1 LRIPQVIGS
10 AEDPRTI
17 ACDALVVGAF
27 AEPGGPRL
35 TTTGIDAELHPAVA
49 EALDEQGF
57 KGKVGEVVLVP
68 TLGRAATKSW
78 AIAGLGSAATSSPV
92 EVRRAAACAARHLS
106 HRSEIVSTL
115 HQSVDGSAAA
125 ALEGLVLGT
134 YRFGPY
140 KSDHRPSMIDRI
152 IAAGATDSEIN
163 RAVSFAESTML
174 ARDLVNEPASTLT
187 PTTLAE
193 RAREIGDAAGLE
205 CNSLDENELAAAG
218 FGGILG
224 VGKGSQQP
232 PRLIRLHYQ
241 PPNATGK
248 VVLVGKGVT
257 YDSGG
262 LSIKQAQSMETM
274 KTDMSGGAAVIGALA
289 ALPRLDVRVE
299 VLGIVPAVENLPSGS
314 AIKPGDV
321 ITHYGGRTTEVLNTD
336 AEGRLILADALAYA
350 SEQGPEAIVD
360 VATLTGAISIA
371 LGRKVAG
378 LFATNEDLQQ
388 EILDAAAAAGERFWP
403 MPLVNEY
410 ASELESDIAD
420 SKNVATRY
428 GSSIF
433 AALFMRAFLPA
444 GIPWAHLDI
453 AGTARADS
461 SYDDVSRGG
470 TGAATRTLI
479 HWLEGRAR

>member
-1 LRIPQVIGS
+1 LRIPHVIGS
-10 AEDPRTI
+10 AEDPRKI
-17 ACDALVVGAF
+17 VCDALVLGAF
-27 AEPGGPRL
+27 GEPAGPRL
-35 TTTGIDAELHPAVA
+35 ATEGIDADLRPVVA
-49 EALDEQGF
+49 EALEEEGF
-57 KGKVGEVVLVP
+57 KGKVGEVVIVP

-78 AIAGLGSAATSSPV
+78 AIAGLGSAASSSSV
-92 EVRRAAACAARHLS
+92 EVRRAAACAARHLY
-106 HRSEIVSTL
+106 HRSEIVSAL

-125 ALEGLVLGT
+125 ALEGLILGT

-140 KSDHRPSMIDRI
+140 KSDHRASMIDRI
-152 IAAGATDSEIN
+152 IAAGATDREIH

-174 ARDLVNEPASTLT
+174 ARDLVNEPASILT
-187 PTTLAE
+187 PTALAE

-205 CNSLDENELAAAG
+205 CSSLDEHELAAAG

-241 PPNATGK
+241 PPTATGK
-248 VVLVGKGVT
+248 VAVVGKGVT

-274 KTDMSGGAAVIGALA
+274 KTDMSGGAAVIAALA
-289 ALPRLDVRVE
+289 ALPKLDVPVE

-350 SEQGPEAIVD
+350 AEQRPEAIVD

-378 LFATNEDLQQ
+378 LFATDEGLQQ

-403 MPLVNEY
+403 MPLVSEY

-433 AALFMRAFLPA
+433 AALFMRAFVPD

-461 SYDDVSRGG
+461 SYDDVTKGG